1 MSVDELPHEEL
12 VAHAERAAV
21 FRSMQFTETEA
32 HLLAAAAEVRPE
44 DVQRLLSRG
53 CTHAWAVRILI

>member
-1 MSVDELPHEEL
+1 MSTAELPDAEL
-12 VAHAERAAV
+12 VAHAERANV

-32 HLLAAAAEVRPE
+32 HLLAAADVQPDE
-44 DVQRLLSRG
+44 VQRLLSRG